1 MPKFYSWRFPCK
13 SKPMKTV
20 AVLGG
25 NADIVALLVRL
36 INQYESTQA
45 FGFLSAAEFFA
56 ATHASDLVL
65 LSSSVSEADEK
76 SIRDKVTIPI
86 VQHFGG
92 GSGLLRAEILPY
104 LS

>member
-1 MPKFYSWRFPCK
+1 
-13 SKPMKTV
+13 MKTV

-45 FGFLSAAEFFA
+45 SGFLSAAEFFA